1 MLNSVFMSG
10 HHAPPTVPERFTV
23 TTHRLLVVAVAL
35 AWSVATPTYA
45 QQATPPA
52 PVPFAVVQDTV
63 ANPIRMGCGERVDP
77 VGYVLYLR
85 DDLGLNDEQVGRLV
99 VLDEETRARTL
110 PLAARWRA
118 AHEGS
123 LELREVYRSA
133 LVEIERVLT
142 DEQLASAMA
151 PITPT
156 RVGRRS
162 PGMVRCFLRSHL
174 VIIR

>member
-1 MLNSVFMSG
+1 MK
-10 HHAPPTVPERFTV
+10 
-23 TTHRLLVVAVAL
+23 THRPLIVAL
-35 AWSVATPTYA
+35 ACAWLVATPTYA
-45 QQATPPA
+45 QQSTSPA

-77 VGYVLYLR
+77 VGYVMYLR
-85 DDLGLNDEQVGRLV
+85 DDLGLSDEQVGRLE
-99 VLDEETRARTL
+99 VLDQATRARTL

-118 AHEGS
+118 AREGS

-142 DEQLASAMA
+142 EEQLASAMA
-151 PITPT
+151 PINPT
-156 RVGRRS
+156 KVGRRS